1 MSDYTIYMMPGER
14 RQQRVRIYG
23 CNPEA
28 QVIVQTA
35 TWELH
40 SDNGGGIVDQ
50 GSCVVSDDN
59 LLTFMLAA
67 PAEGWYHLLLTC
79 AIGPEIYKTTAGV
92 IVRDCHRRRAAD
104 P

>member
-1 MSDYTIYMMPGER
+1 MDGPTIRLMPGER

-40 SDNGGGIVDQ
+40 SDNCGGMSFRGRALYQ
-50 GSCVVSDDN
+50 M
-59 LLTFMLAA
+59 T
-67 PAEGWYHLLLTC
+67 TC
-79 AIGPEIYKTTAGV
+79 
-92 IVRDCHRRRAAD
+92 
-104 P
+104 

>member
-23 CNPEA
+23 CDPDV

-40 SDNGGGIVDQ
+40 SDNGGAIVDQ
-50 GSCVVSDDN
+50 GSCVITDNN
-59 LLTFMLAA
+59 LLTLTLTA
-67 PAEGWYHLLLTC
+67 PPVGWYHIVLTC
-79 AIGPEIYKTTAGV
+79 AIGPEIYRTRAGV
-92 IVRDCHRRRAAD
+92 TVRDCH
-104 P
+104 